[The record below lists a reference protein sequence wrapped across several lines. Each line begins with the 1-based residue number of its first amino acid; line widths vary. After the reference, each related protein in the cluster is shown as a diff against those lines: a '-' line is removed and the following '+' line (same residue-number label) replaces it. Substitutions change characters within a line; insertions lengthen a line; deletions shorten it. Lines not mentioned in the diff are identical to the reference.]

1 MDFATLASMTISAI
15 VPFLIKGGEEIA
27 QGIGKDLWALI
38 KNPFQT
44 EKDKSLIKQLE
55 EKPDDQKLQGKV
67 EIKLSELLEAYHDV
81 AQQISSILPKA
92 QEESKKLSLLIKN
105 SKNVVAF
112 NKIVTNGDFRVGDN
126 K

>member
-38 KNPFQT
+38 KKPFQT

-67 EIKLSELLEAYHDV
+67 EIKLSELLEACHDV